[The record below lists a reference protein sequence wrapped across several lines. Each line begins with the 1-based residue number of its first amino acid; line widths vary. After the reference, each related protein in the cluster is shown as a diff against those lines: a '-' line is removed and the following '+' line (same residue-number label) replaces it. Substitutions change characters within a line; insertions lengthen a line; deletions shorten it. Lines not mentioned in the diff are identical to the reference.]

1 MANKWKCLGSLIRK
15 PTKTEKMVAR
25 RSARRGGDQRLQWP
39 IFSPEF
45 LPKFRIFLRI
55 IAKISDKI
63 LPPKARNHEIC
74 DKKERNTLLLWPKWS
89 KRAKNYPKWPQKK
102 LRISD
107 KFCHWN
113 PKNSETQSKFWNS
126 DTTGASG
133 GDKKGGEKVLLWIQQ
148 CCDSPTNPYQ
158 NWALWGPWVLGG
170 TTQWIIWD
178 QLCLETNVMNLLKLL
193 LAPPV
198 CRGWPWQTSVVH
210 A

>member
-89 KRAKNYPKWPQKK
+89 KRAKNYPKWPQKNSEFLTNSAIEIQKTQK
-102 LRISD
+102 LRV
-107 KFCHWN
+107 
-113 PKNSETQSKFWNS
+113 NSEILTPLEPLVEIRKGARKFFFEFSNAAIPQPILIK
-126 DTTGASG
+126 T
-133 GDKKGGEKVLLWIQQ
+133 EPFEVHE
-148 CCDSPTNPYQ
+148 Y
-158 NWALWGPWVLGG
+158 WVE
-170 TTQWIIWD
+170 QPN
-178 QLCLETNVMNLLKLL
+178 E
-193 LAPPV
+193 
-198 CRGWPWQTSVVH
+198 
-210 A
+210 